1 MKTSVTWINDYLEPE
16 ASAETQGDALTACGF
31 PFEGEAQL
39 EDGEIQQEIEMSS
52 NRGDCVCHA
61 GLAREIAALTGRR
74 FEPPR
79 PTVEAT
85 GDPIEERIR
94 VDNQEPE
101 LCSLYTAHLITGVTV
116 GPSPQWMQ
124 DRLRT
129 IGQVPRNN
137 LVDATNFV
145 LFELGQPTHVF
156 DLDLVEG
163 DSIIIRR
170 AHQDEAFL
178 PLGEDAQEVK
188 LAESDLVIAD
198 AGRPI
203 ALAGIKGGAATSVS
217 ESTTSILIESATF
230 DRVSVRNSSRRLGI
244 ASDSSYRFERGVH
257 PEQARTA
264 AQRLIALILE
274 LAGGTLHRGVS
285 VGGKSIPEPNQVSMR
300 VSHCVRLLGQEIT
313 SEKMLECLDALE
325 LSPVLNGDEIQ
336 TTIPPHRL
344 DLAEEIDLIE
354 EVARINGYEN
364 LAVNDSMNIVV
375 VPEQSDLKAT
385 QLVRNT
391 MVGAGFIETISHTL
405 VSEQAAEAF
414 LETGRNALRVNDER
428 AGGEPILR
436 PSVLPSLLEVAR
448 RNRDRAGQVI
458 RAFEIA
464 AVFDEAGDEHRERQ
478 MLGLVVDGI
487 ADADP
492 SDQYRTLRGCMEE
505 LAHLLLGDRHGVQL
519 DPDTANTAGW
529 LDPGAGIMLEQRC
542 LGTIGLLTSSVA
554 DQFDARG
561 PIAVAEFELRPL
573 IERFPPARQPQ
584 PLPSFPSIERD
595 LSVLIDESVS
605 WAAISQT
612 ARAAGDHLLESVD
625 FITTWRGKR
634 LGPDRKSVTL
644 RLHFRDETRTL
655 RHEEVDPQV
664 QRISQALTETLGGEI
679 RS

>member
-31 PFEGEAQL
+31 PFEGEQQL

-74 FEPPR
+74 FEPPT
-79 PTVEAT
+79 PTVEAS
-85 GDPIEERIR
+85 GDPIDQRIR
-94 VDNQEPE
+94 VDNREPD
-101 LCSLYTAHLITGVTV
+101 LCPLYTAHLITGVSV
-116 GPSPQWMQ
+116 GPSPKWMQ
-124 DRLRT
+124 DRLRA

-156 DLDLVEG
+156 DLDLIEG

-170 AHQDEAFL
+170 AEKDEAFL
-178 PLGEDAQEVK
+178 PLGEDSQEVK
-188 LAESDLVIAD
+188 LAQSDLVIAD
-198 AGRPI
+198 AKRAI
-203 ALAGIKGGAATSVS
+203 ALAGIKGGAETAVS
-217 ESTTSILIESATF
+217 EGTTDILVESATF
-230 DRVSVRNSSRRLGI
+230 DRVTVRNSSRRLGI

-257 PEQARTA
+257 PEQAQA
-264 AQRLIALILE
+264 ASQRLIALILE

-285 VGGKSIPEPNQVSMR
+285 LGGKPIPEPNRVTMR
-300 VSHCVRLLGQEIT
+300 VSRCVRLLGQAI
-313 SEKMLECLDALE
+313 SPEKMVECLAALD
-325 LSPVLNGDEIQ
+325 LSPELDGDEIR

-364 LAVNDSMNIVV
+364 LDVNDSMNVVV
-375 VPEQSDLKAT
+375 VPEQDDLKAT
-385 QLVRNT
+385 ELVRNT
-391 MVGAGFIETISHTL
+391 LVGSGFIETISHTL
-405 VSEQAAEAF
+405 ISEQAAGPF
-414 LETGRNALRVNDER
+414 LETGRTALKVNDER

-436 PSVLPSLLEVAR
+436 PSLLPSLLEVAR
-448 RNRDRAGQVI
+448 RNRDRAGQIV

-478 MLGLVVDGI
+478 MLGLVVDGLS
-487 ADADP
+487 DADP
-492 SDQYRTLRGCMEE
+492 SDQYRTLRGCVEQI
-505 LAHLLLGDRHGVQL
+505 AHLLLGDRHAFEL
-519 DPDTANTAGW
+519 DPATASNAPW
-529 LDPGAGIMLEQRC
+529 LAPGAGIMLEGRC
-542 LGTIGLLTSSVA
+542 LGTIGLLTSA
-554 DQFDARG
+554 AGDQFDARG

-573 IERFPPARQPQ
+573 IDHFPADRHPH

-605 WAAISQT
+605 WDAIAGT
-612 ARAAGDHLLESVD
+612 ARAAGDELLESVE

-644 RLHFRDETRTL
+644 RLQFRDETRTL

-664 QRISQALTETLGGEI
+664 QRISQALTEALGGEI